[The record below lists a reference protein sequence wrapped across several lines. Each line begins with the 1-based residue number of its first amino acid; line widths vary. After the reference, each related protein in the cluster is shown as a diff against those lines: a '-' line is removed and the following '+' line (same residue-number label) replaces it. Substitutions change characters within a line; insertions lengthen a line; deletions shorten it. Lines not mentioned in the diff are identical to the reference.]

1 MGYDTRTM
9 LRNLARAACAMLLS
23 VFFMPLSASAA
34 AQNGTL
40 IKGATSNAVYYIEAG
55 KRYAFP
61 NEQVFLGWYQDFSSV
76 TTVSDADLAA
86 YTLSGNVRFRPG
98 ALLVKITTDPKV
110 YAVSRYGVLRWIM
123 SEQAA
128 ADLYGSNWSS
138 MVRDV
143 SDTLFI
149 NYVRGSDV
157 VQSVDYNKN
166 DELGVTKI
174 TDDIRPIGYVPPIVK
189 TSPPEEAVK
198 KTITLSVVAS
208 TSQAA
213 LNQTVDVFAKVEN
226 SSIPLAKIELFA
238 DNENMPFAT
247 CLATTDC
254 HGVYTVTQSPLSI
267 YFSARGTD
275 ASGAAVT
282 TPLSARSPLSVQQTS
297 SDIQISISPQIA
309 GAGSRVG
316 FTSDAHKFSGIN
328 NHKVYAAIPGEPN
341 PVLLKDCSAD
351 SFCAASIPFYRTT
364 QLYSKI
370 TTGGQTS
377 QSASVTLSI
386 TGNGIPKPKLTL
398 VNKPSPNQAVIKIDA
413 PTGETIGFTTL
424 VAGTAESDKALAL
437 CDQSTCE
444 VTLQFSTPQKYTAF
458 TDIGGKLEASNTLN
472 LEP

>member
-1 MGYDTRTM
+1 M
-9 LRNLARAACAMLLS
+9 LRNLSRATCAILLS

-34 AQNGTL
+34 VQNGTL
-40 IKGATSNAVYYIEAG
+40 IKGKTSNAVYYVEAG

-61 NEQVFLGWYQDFSSV
+61 NEQVFLSWYQDFSSV
-76 TTVSDADLAA
+76 TTVSDADLAS
-86 YTLSGNVRFRPG
+86 YTLTGNVRFRPG

-110 YAVSRYGVLRWIM
+110 YAVSRYGVLRWVM

-138 MVRDV
+138 IVRDV

-149 NYVRGSDV
+149 NYLRGSDV
-157 VQSVDYNKN
+157 GQSVDYNRN
-166 DELGVTKI
+166 EEQSVTKI
-174 TDDIRPIGYVPPIVK
+174 TDDIRPIGYVPPVAQ
-189 TSPPEEAVK
+189 TSIPTEAAK
-198 KTITLSVVAS
+198 KIATLSVVAS
-208 TSQAA
+208 TSQAT
-213 LNQTVDVFAKVEN
+213 LNQMVDVFAKVEN
-226 SSIPLAKIELFA
+226 SSLPLAKIELYA
-238 DNENMPFAT
+238 DNETMPFAT
-247 CLATTDC
+247 CLAATDC
-254 HGVYTVTQSPLSI
+254 HGVYTVIQSPLTI

-275 ASGAAVT
+275 ANGAAVT

-297 SDIQISISPQIA
+297 SDIQISISPQIS
-309 GAGSRVG
+309 GAGTRVS

-341 PVLLKDCSAD
+341 PVLLKDCGAESN
-351 SFCAASIPFYRTT
+351 CAASLPFYRTT
-364 QLYSKI
+364 QLFSKI

-386 TGNGIPKPKLTL
+386 TGNGIPKPTLTL
-398 VNKPSPNQAVIKIDA
+398 LSKPSPNQAVIKIDA

-424 VAGTAESDKALAL
+424 VAGVTEGNTAVAL

-444 VTLQFSTPQKYTAF
+444 VTIQFSTPQQYTSF
-458 TDIGGKLEASNTLN
+458 TDVGGKLESSNTLN